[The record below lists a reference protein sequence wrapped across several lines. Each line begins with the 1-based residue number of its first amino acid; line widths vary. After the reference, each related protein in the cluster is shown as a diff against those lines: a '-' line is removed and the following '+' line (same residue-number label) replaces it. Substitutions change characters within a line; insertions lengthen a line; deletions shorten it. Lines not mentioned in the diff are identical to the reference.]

1 MSLAPTNGGSGDLC
15 KKTSQRKEKGEA
27 FVSVSVYGERSYYI
41 CKIYVSKFSKYGVT
55 LLMFNRSDF
64 DPR

>member
-1 MSLAPTNGGSGDLC
+1 MIC
-15 KKTSQRKEKGEA
+15 VKKTSQRKEKGEA

-41 CKIYVSKFSKYGVT
+41 CEIYVSKFSKYGVT